1 MKIENILLKFAPLL
15 FVLLWSTGWIV
26 GKFASLNGEPLSFL
40 VWRFIFAALVMGL
53 ILIFMRVPIRI
64 SKRILWHA
72 LISGILL
79 HTIYLG
85 GVWWAIA
92 HGIPTPI
99 SGVIAA
105 VQPILTAILAPLLL
119 SEKLT
124 YKQMIGIFI
133 GFTGILIVL
142 SPKLLAVSN
151 LSTVLYPL
159 SINLIAMVSVTF
171 GTIYQKKYLQ
181 GIDLRTGAFWQY
193 IGALFVILPLAYAF
207 ESFRIEWNLTAIL
220 TLLWSVLMLSIGAIG
235 LLLYLIQKGE
245 VSRSAML
252 IFLVPPTTAL
262 QAWLIFGEGLT
273 FLQIGG
279 MIITALGVYLA
290 TRK

>member
-1 MKIENILLKFAPLL
+1 MKTENIFLKFAPLF
-15 FVLLWSTGWIV
+15 FVLIWSTGWIV
-26 GKFASLNGEPLSFL
+26 GKFASLVGEPLSFL
-40 VWRFIFAALVMGL
+40 AWRFFFAILVMGL
-53 ILIFMRVPIRI
+53 ILIFMRVPVKV
-64 SKRILWHA
+64 SKRILFHA
-72 LISGILL
+72 LISGVLI

-92 HGIPTPI
+92 HGIPTPV

-124 YKQMIGIFI
+124 LKQMIGVFI

-142 SPKLLAVSN
+142 SPKLAGVSD
-151 LSTVLYPL
+151 LSSVIYPL
-159 SINLIAMVSVTF
+159 VINLIAMVSVTF

-193 IGALFVILPLAYAF
+193 IGALLVILPFAFAF
-207 ESFRIEWNLTAIL
+207 ESFAITWNMTAVL
-220 TLLWSVLMLSIGAIG
+220 TLLWSVLMLSIGAVG

-252 IFLVPPTTAL
+252 IFLIPPTTAL
-262 QAWLIFGEGLT
+262 EAWLIFGEGLSP
-273 FLQIGG
+273 LQIGG
-279 MIITALGVYLA
+279 MVITALGVYLA